1 VTMSSPRP
9 SAVVC
14 PPSAPS
20 SGRRTPVC
28 SIISSSAGPAAA
40 EAAAKPIG
48 LGAKLAARLSCLLPG
63 DGGSTLQHA
72 AASLPVDFQQER
84 CSTPSG
90 SRKVVWADE
99 AAAEPAS
106 RGAGSRPASGC
117 GSTCGGCTVVC
128 NAAEGASLQ
137 AEHDAGALQRCSSQ
151 PALAQSM
158 QPAVKQPAAGPTVG
172 SQFYIPPSGVLS
184 GDALCCPGGVRASKA
199 ALAAG
204 VLRHRSASCSPG
216 DLRAAA
222 AGTMGQLSQQQQ
234 QQQQQQQS
242 SSRSC
247 SRPTAGYVGRRSSS
261 SSGASPVFEAAVP
274 FGVVSGG
281 LLRHGGA
288 ASLSM
293 TNLATAGGDR
303 AVLQQACDSDAEDEI
318 VTRQHAR
325 SFTAGTAVLPALGSR
340 KHGAALT
347 PTRVAAGNL
356 LHRSLG
362 A

>member
-1 VTMSSPRP
+1 VTMSSPRA

-28 SIISSSAGPAAA
+28 SIISNSAGPAAA

-72 AASLPVDFQQER
+72 AASLPADFQQER

-117 GSTCGGCTVVC
+117 GSASGGCPGGC
-128 NAAEGASLQ
+128 LQ
-137 AEHDAGALQRCSSQ
+137 AEHGGEQHDWSALQRCSSQ
-151 PALAQSM
+151 PALTQSM
-158 QPAVKQPAAGPTVG
+158 QPAVKQPAPSSTVG
-172 SQFYIPPSGVLS
+172 SQFYMPPSGVLS

-204 VLRHRSASCSPG
+204 LLRHRSASCSPG
-216 DLRAAA
+216 DLRTGA

-234 QQQQQQQS
+234 QQQQQS

-247 SRPTAGYVGRRSSS
+247 SRPAAGYVGRRSSS

-281 LLRHGGA
+281 LLRRGGQ

-293 TNLATAGGDR
+293 TSLATAGGDR
-303 AVLQQACDSDAEDEI
+303 AVLQKACDSDAEDES

-325 SFTAGTAVLPALGSR
+325 SFTAGTAALPALGSR

-347 PTRVAAGNL
+347 PTRVAAGNVP
-356 LHRSLG
+356 HRSLG